1 MLGEHMSD
9 VTPSRAAIW
18 CRVSADD
25 QTTDNQLRVLRLWA
39 KQRGFEVVKEY
50 IVEASAFTGAQR
62 PRLREALD
70 DAHRGAFNC
79 LLVWALDRLS
89 REGIEP
95 TLAIM
100 RQFRTSG
107 VLVLSHQESWT
118 DGPPAMQELLSAVM
132 AWCAQQE
139 SQRKSERVK
148 AGIERRRSQGL
159 PVGRLP
165 GAKDVK
171 PRKRSGYF
179 RRYEH

>member
-1 MLGEHMSD
+1 MFDGPP
-9 VTPSRAAIW
+9 TRAAIW
-18 CRVSADD
+18 CRISQTDD
-25 QTTDNQLRVLRLWA
+25 QTTDNQLLALRRWA
-39 KQRGFEVVKEY
+39 EQRGLEVVKEY
-50 IVEASAFTGAQR
+50 IVEASAFTGAHR
-62 PRLREALD
+62 PHLKVALQ
-70 DAHRGAFNC
+70 DAHHG
-79 LLVWALDRLS
+79 LYQVILVWALDRLS

-118 DGPPAMQELLSAVM
+118 DGPPAIQELLSAVM

-148 AGIERRRSQGL
+148 AGNARRAAQGL
-159 PVGRLP
+159 PLGRQP
-165 GAKDVK
+165 GAKDKK

-179 RRYEH
+179 QRYGH